1 MSLMN
6 KKFLVGCLLAAA
18 MTLQVLAQSPSPSPV
33 PQTPS
38 SQQDEVVKI
47 TTNLV
52 QIDVTVVDDNGKTV
66 ADLKPEDFE
75 IREDNRVQKITNFS
89 FVSSEPAAAAVAA
102 NPANPATPAE
112 KSNAPSIAPSVLR
125 PSDVKRTM
133 ALVVDDIGL
142 AYESTGPVRQAL
154 TKFVDTQM
162 QPGDL
167 VAIIRTSGGV
177 GVLQQFTSD
186 KAQLRAAINGIRWN
200 PVGRTGTLSAEPI
213 KGRYENTEELK
224 DLTEF
229 RNEVLSAGTL
239 EPLMYVIRGLKDLPG
254 RKSIVFFSE
263 NLQVTSAVG
272 RNDRLLH
279 AMDLVKD
286 AANRASVVIYTQD
299 ASGLQPLNYTAADS
313 SMPGVNDISQI
324 SLGGGLGNS
333 HDTAEAGL
341 ARLRA
346 LAERRNV
353 EYETHTVLDYLAK
366 ETGGTFSRFT
376 NDLNTAIRKASDD
389 QKSFYLIGYRPDESS
404 FDQVS
409 GRPKFHKW
417 EIRIKRPNLKARY
430 RSGYFGIVEENK
442 QDLALTP
449 QAQITKALISPFAS
463 GDVHVRLTTLF
474 RGEGA
479 NSFVNSLIHIDGKDL
494 TFKEAPDGWRE
505 AAIEVLAMTFGENG
519 AVVDQLG
526 NTQTIRVRNDTY
538 QRFLQ
543 NGLVYNMSVPVKH
556 FGAYQLRVAVRDT
569 VTGRLGTAGQY
580 VEVPDLSKDRLS
592 LSSIVVSSTDPN
604 APAPTAATQGQDQF
618 EQQIVSAVRRFRY
631 GTLLDYG
638 YVIYNAQ
645 LDKVTKQ
652 PQIQTQIR
660 LLHDGQQIFAGKLN
674 PFDPTGQPDLKQ
686 MLAGGRF
693 QVATALPPGQYILE
707 VIVTDQLAKEKFR
720 TATQW
725 IDFEV
730 VK

>member
-1 MSLMN
+1 MN
-6 KKFLVGCLLAAA
+6 RKLFVGHVLIAVL
-18 MTLQVLAQSPSPSPV
+18 TLQVLAQNPSPSPA

-38 SQQDEVVKI
+38 GPPDEIVKI

-52 QIDVTVVDDNGKTV
+52 QIDVNVVDENGKTV
-66 ADLKPEDFE
+66 ADLRPEDFE
-75 IREDNRVQKITNFS
+75 IREDNRPQKITNFS
-89 FVSSEPAAAAVAA
+89 FVTSESTLA
-102 NPANPATPAE
+102 NGPANPPLEKTNTPTI
-112 KSNAPSIAPSVLR
+112 PPSVLR
-125 PSDVKRTM
+125 PADVKRTM
-133 ALVVDDIGL
+133 AVVVDDIGL
-142 AYESTGPVRQAL
+142 AFDSTRPIKDAL
-154 TKFVDTQM
+154 SKFIDTQM

-186 KAQLRAAINGIRWN
+186 KARLKAAVNSIRWN
-200 PVGRTGTLSAEPI
+200 PVGRTGTLSTETI
-213 KGRYENTEELK
+213 KDRYATTEEIK
-224 DLTEF
+224 DLVEF

-239 EPLMYVIRGLKDLPG
+239 EPLAYVIRGLKDLPG

-272 RNDRLLH
+272 RNDRLLN
-279 AMDLVKD
+279 AMQKIADM
-286 AANRASVVIYTQD
+286 ANRSSVVIYTQD
-299 ASGLQPLNYTAADS
+299 ASGLQPMNFTAADS
-313 SMPGVNDISQI
+313 SMPGTNDISAA
-324 SLGGGLGNS
+324 SLGGLGNN

-346 LAERRNV
+346 LAESKRV

-376 NDLNTAIRKASDD
+376 NDLNSAIRKATDD

-404 FDQVS
+404 FDAVS

-417 EIRIKRPNLKARY
+417 DIKVKRPNLKVRY
-430 RSGYFGIVEENK
+430 RSGYFGVAEENR
-442 QDLALTP
+442 QDVALTP
-449 QAQITKALISPFAS
+449 QAQLTKALVSPFAS
-463 GDVHVRLTTLF
+463 GDVHVRLTTLY

-494 TFKEAPDGWRE
+494 SFKEAPDGWRE
-505 AAIEVLAMTFGENG
+505 AAIEVLAITFGENG
-519 AVVDQLG
+519 AVVDQVG
-526 NTQTIRVRNDTY
+526 NTQSIRVRNDTY

-543 NGLVYNMSVPVKH
+543 NGLVYNLSVPVKR

-569 VTGRLGTAGQY
+569 STGRLGTAGQY

-604 APAPTAATQGQDQF
+604 APAQTASTPGPDQF
-618 EQQIVSAVRRFRY
+618 EQQIVSAVRQFRY

-645 LDKVTKQ
+645 LDKVKKQ
-652 PQIQTQIR
+652 PQIQTQMR
-660 LLHDGQQIFAGKLN
+660 LLRDGKQVFAGKEN

-693 QVATALPPGQYILE
+693 QVVTALPPGQYILE
-707 VIVTDQLAKEKFR
+707 VVVTDQLAKEKFR